1 MIEYSDNY
9 SDTSGK
15 SWQFKRDEVP
25 ANNGDFTIN
34 NFQSFKCKEAPLG
47 KTVNHNDGKNSVKD
61 AKMVVPLKYLS
72 NFWRS
77 LEMPLINCKVHL
89 ELNWNEDYNLS
100 SAGDSAKFEIT
111 GAKLHVSKVTLS
123 TKDSVNLI
131 KQLSIGFKRSACW
144 NNHQTKPEKVIEKGK
159 NLYKL
164 LNVSF
169 QGVRRLFVLA
179 HVVFAGAANDEAGI
193 KDNKNHF
200 LPRGEIKNYDA
211 LIDGRDFYDQP
222 INYLIKQYDEV
233 RKVSTGH
240 RDDYTAGSL
249 LDYAY
254 FKDNYRLIAI
264 DLSKEKAL
272 DVDPRAIQQIVFQG
286 VVGGDN
292 NTKIRLHTIL
302 EQSKETMLE
311 FSKGTAKVLQLHV
324 NG

>member
-1 MIEYSDNY
+1 
-9 SDTSGK
+9 
-15 SWQFKRDEVP
+15 
-25 ANNGDFTIN
+25 
-34 NFQSFKCKEAPLG
+34 
-47 KTVNHNDGKNSVKD
+47 
-61 AKMVVPLKYLS
+61 
-72 NFWRS
+72 
-77 LEMPLINCKVHL
+77 MPLINCKVHL
-89 ELNWNEDYNLS
+89 ELNWIEDCNLS

-111 GAKLHVSKVTLS
+111 GAKLHVSKATLS

-131 KQLSIGFKRSACW
+131 KQLSKGFKRSVYW
-144 NNHQTKPEKVIEKGK
+144 NNYQRKPAKVIEKGK

-193 KDNKNHF
+193 KDNKKHF

-254 FKDNYRLIAI
+254 FKDNYRLTAI

-286 VVGGDN
+286 VVGGDD
-292 NTKIRLHTIL
+292 NTKIRLCSIL
-302 EQSKETMLE
+302 EQSKETVLE
-311 FSKGTAKVLQLHV
+311 FYKEAAKLL
-324 NG
+324 